1 MLDFSSYIARL
12 TAENRL
18 CRELG
23 FQHCTCSGIAS
34 VEGILERM
42 RSARALVCSSDVCQE
57 GTVQRSGGY
66 YRRRLFTTYIL
77 HRYDSRRRDTAA
89 EAMQTCREVLRQF
102 HSRFLRDEP
111 ELRGSLNY
119 LRTEDIRTH
128 EFGADM
134 FNGFAGLS
142 FLIAIDEPA
151 DLQYRPNEWDE

>member
-1 MLDFSSYIARL
+1 MNNLHETILVVEDDAQIRNFICFALQGDGYACR
-12 TAENRL
+12 TA
-18 CRELG
+18 
-23 FQHCTCSGIAS
+23 
-34 VEGILERM
+34 
-42 RSARALVCSSDVCQE
+42 
-57 GTVQRSGGY
+57 
-66 YRRRLFTTYIL
+66 
-77 HRYDSRRRDTAA
+77 DTAA

-142 FLIAIDEPA
+142 FLISIDEPA
-151 DLQYRPNEWDE
+151 DLQYRPNEWEE

>member
-1 MLDFSSYIARL
+1 MRKSLRAYAYNQTAQQGMGVL
-12 TAENRL
+12 TEVAQGPE
-18 CRELG
+18 E
-23 FQHCTCSGIAS
+23 T
-34 VEGILERM
+34 
-42 RSARALVCSSDVCQE
+42 ARALVCSSDVCQE

-142 FLIAIDEPA
+142 FLISIDEPA
-151 DLQYRPNEWDE
+151 DLQYRPNEWEE